1 MSLDRLE
8 RAEASK
14 NSAVQ
19 EKAYRFG
26 KAVM

>member
-1 MSLDRLE
+1 MSLERPE

-26 KAVM
+26 KAVI